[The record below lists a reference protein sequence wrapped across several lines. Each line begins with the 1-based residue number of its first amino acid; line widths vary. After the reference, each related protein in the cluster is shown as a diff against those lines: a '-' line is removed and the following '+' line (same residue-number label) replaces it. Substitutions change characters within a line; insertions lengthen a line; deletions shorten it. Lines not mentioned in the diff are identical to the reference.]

1 VAAARGRKHQGG
13 VGGGGAHAT
22 PLSQRD
28 TPPCPLRAAAVE
40 CGKGGRGR
48 AAPIRM
54 IMAAAAATG
63 ADMAA
68 VDMRAQGGLMD
79 HVFLRVGA
87 LATLRAMKLGSV
99 TGCMVTASHNDEP
112 DNGVKIC
119 EAGGDMMAESW
130 EGYASELANLKGEQS
145 SSSGSSSACM
155 HERTASERRE
165 HGRCSAGGGPIGA
178 VQCWRVVAA
187 AAAAAANQMGNEWG
201 GKPTRARG
209 GGG

>member
-1 VAAARGRKHQGG
+1 MGMVMAAA
-13 VGGGGAHAT
+13 T
-22 PLSQRD
+22 
-28 TPPCPLRAAAVE
+28 AAAV
-40 CGKGGRGR
+40 
-48 AAPIRM
+48 
-54 IMAAAAATG
+54 G

-68 VDMRAQGGLMD
+68 VDVRAQGGLMD

-145 SSSGSSSACM
+145 SGSSAGM
-155 HERTASERRE
+155 HERTASE

-178 VQCWRVVAA
+178 VQCWS
-187 AAAAAANQMGNEWG
+187 
-201 GKPTRARG
+201 RG
-209 GGG
+209 GGGGGG